1 MGMIPRSFRSSK
13 LLMAASVMSWVVSAL
28 VITMAAPPGQS
39 VPPSQATPPGQAA
52 PAKALPESQWGAYV
66 GVAKCTSCHEPQ
78 AKGYHAGPHSVAWD
92 LRTPA
97 AAKGCETCHG
107 AGESHVADV
116 GAKGRMRN
124 FLKMSPRDVNEF
136 CVTCHNRE
144 EHAQWNAGMHE
155 ARNVSCISCHS
166 NHTSKSE
173 SKLLKKETITATCAQ
188 CHREKAAKLLGSAHM
203 PVREGKMEC
212 TTCHNQHGS
221 TNVRMLRVGNTVN
234 ELCTSCHTEKRG
246 PFLWEHPP
254 VREGC
259 ITCHDPHGSSNDRML
274 AAKVPF
280 LCQRCH
286 VATQH
291 PATMYD
297 KSRVAPAPPGLP
309 SVRII
314 GRACVNCHSQ
324 IHGSNHPSGFRFHR

>member
-1 MGMIPRSFRSSK
+1 MGIRRFFRSSK
-13 LLMAASVMSWVVSAL
+13 FLTAASVLSWVLSAL
-28 VITMAAPPGQS
+28 VVARAAPP
-39 VPPSQATPPGQAA
+39 AGQAA
-52 PAKALPESQWGAYV
+52 PAGALPESQWGAYV
-66 GVAKCTSCHEPQ
+66 GEAKCASCHAPQ
-78 AKGYHAGPHSVAWD
+78 AKAYKAGLHSTAWD
-92 LRTPA
+92 VRTPA
-97 AAKGCETCHG
+97 AAKGCESCHG

-124 FLKMSPRDVNEF
+124 FNTMRPRDVNEF
-136 CVTCHNRE
+136 CLTCHNRE
-144 EHAQWNAGMHE
+144 EHAQWDSGMHD
-155 ARNVSCISCHS
+155 ARNLSCISCHS
-166 NHTSKSE
+166 NHASKSE
-173 SKLLKKETITATCAQ
+173 AKLLKKDTITATCAQ
-188 CHREKAAKLLGSAHM
+188 CHREKAAKLQGSSHM

-259 ITCHDPHGSSNDRML
+259 ITCHDPHGSGNDRML
-274 AAKVPF
+274 VAKVPY

-297 KSRVAPAPPGLP
+297 NSRITPAP

-314 GRACVNCHSQ
+314 GRGCVNCHSQ

>member
-1 MGMIPRSFRSSK
+1 MATCKDFR
-13 LLMAASVMSWVVSAL
+13 ASTFLVAVVTLVVIVSAL
-28 VITMAAPPGQS
+28 VVAVT
-39 VPPSQATPPGQAA
+39 ATPGQAF
-52 PAKALPESQWGAYV
+52 PQGPVPEGQRGAYV
-66 GVAKCTSCHEPQ
+66 GVAKCTSCHDVE
-78 AKGYHAGPHSVAWD
+78 AKGYRAGPHATTWD
-92 LRTPA
+92 PRTPA
-97 AAKGCETCHG
+97 AAKGCESCHG
-107 AGESHVADV
+107 PGEAHVADV
-116 GAKGRMRN
+116 GSKGRIRS
-124 FLKMSPRDVNEF
+124 FLKMSPRDVNDV
-136 CVTCHNRE
+136 CRTCHNRE
-144 EHAQWNAGMHE
+144 EHAQWNASMHD
-155 ARNVSCISCHS
+155 ARNVSCVTCHS
-166 NHTSKSE
+166 NHSAKSE

-188 CHREKAAKLLGSAHM
+188 CHREKAAKLQGSAHM

-234 ELCTSCHTEKRG
+234 ELCTSCHAEKRG

-254 VREGC
+254 VRESC
-259 ITCHDPHGSSNDRML
+259 VTCHDPHGSSNERML
-274 AAKVPF
+274 VAKVPF

-297 KSRVAPAPPGLP
+297 NSRVTPTP

-314 GRACVNCHSQ
+314 GRGCVNCHSQ